1 MDDVEIIA
9 IGRPRPERLADGY
22 LLDGIHFSTQELLDI
37 KMRRAA
43 EIEESL
49 RERSLRR
56 LEHAPSD
63 EDGQP

>member
-1 MDDVEIIA
+1 MDDVKIIS

-37 KMRRAA
+37 KTRRAA

-49 RERSLRR
+49 RERSLRQ
-56 LEHAPSD
+56 HAPEH
-63 EDGQP
+63 EDGQPG